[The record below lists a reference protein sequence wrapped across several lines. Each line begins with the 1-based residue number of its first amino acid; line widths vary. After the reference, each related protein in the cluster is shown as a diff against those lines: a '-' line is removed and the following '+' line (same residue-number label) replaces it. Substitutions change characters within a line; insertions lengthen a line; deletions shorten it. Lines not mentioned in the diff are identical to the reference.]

1 MSTSK
6 PSTPKPA
13 PGLDPTDRF
22 ELNDPDQLEA
32 AIKEAADKGDKRDIK
47 VVTTGTGSSFV
58 VHY

>member
-6 PSTPKPA
+6 PSTPRPA
-13 PGLDPTDRF
+13 PALDPTDRF

-32 AIKEAADKGDKRDIK
+32 AIKEAAAKGDNRDIK